1 MSHVAPT
8 DDNLLAQSV
17 SPQPKVPAPA
27 PAQQAPAASRSQE
40 QAAAAPAVPRSSVSR
55 RPRSE
60 ETQEDDTEEFEP
72 ARLSHVRILPTS
84 LPYVHD
90 QLMEQRDR
98 EQRARLEERRREAA
112 LAEEDRSGSER
123 RELTP
128 EEQAATARA
137 LKPHSRSIV
146 DLDKLRFEPPIGI
159 PITQQPKKS
168 RKWQFGIRSRNQ
180 PYEAMLYLYRAI
192 AAQGGVWDIQPVDS
206 DTTMGPDA
214 SSSPDKLKPLQTK
227 YPDLPSDYYIPK
239 DPWFI
244 RVRLLK
250 EGVKAPGASTSVYNS
265 RSDLEELRRRFHNS
279 GISATTEDKDKDIKS
294 PTSDIGGMSAPS
306 SATQNIGLPSIS
318 HGVWVF
324 VDIQLYQLEEN
335 NYMVDF
341 KCDGYQ
347 NVIRAHGDTEW
358 HPISKRFMNKEKEV
372 TSPYPFLDVAS
383 DLVAQLAVAS

>member
-1 MSHVAPT
+1 
-8 DDNLLAQSV
+8 
-17 SPQPKVPAPA
+17 
-27 PAQQAPAASRSQE
+27 
-40 QAAAAPAVPRSSVSR
+40 
-55 RPRSE
+55 
-60 ETQEDDTEEFEP
+60 
-72 ARLSHVRILPTS
+72 
-84 LPYVHD
+84 
-90 QLMEQRDR
+90 MEQRDR

-112 LAEEDRSGSER
+112 RAEEDQSGSER

-137 LKPHSRSIV
+137 LKPHSRSVV
-146 DLDKLRFEPPIGI
+146 DLDKLKFEPPIGH

-192 AAQGGVWDIQPVDS
+192 AAQGGVWDIQPVES
-206 DTTMGPDA
+206 GTTIGPDA
-214 SSSPDKLKPLQTK
+214 TSDQPKPLQSK

-244 RVRLLK
+244 RARLLK
-250 EGVKAPGASTSVYNS
+250 EGVKAPGQSTSVYNS
-265 RSDLEELRRRFHNS
+265 RSDLEELRRRFNIS
-279 GISATTEDKDKDIKS
+279 GISAPTEDKEKDIKS
-294 PTSDIGGMSAPS
+294 PTSDNGGISAPS
-306 SATQNIGLPSIS
+306 SATQNTGLPSIS